1 MKNLMTLLLVAGTLA
16 ACSPADAPDIH
27 TKLIDDGESHPLVIL
42 LGGSEGGNYF
52 ANSDFDDILR
62 EYHEYGMSVAAM
74 GYFRTENTPRSA
86 AEISLNVIDQ
96 RIAALARNP
105 AINENCIA
113 LVGFSKGAEL
123 ALLLGSHFDTATQVV
138 AAFPSH
144 VTWNAVRTPMSRSSW
159 RLHGEPLAY
168 INAPLFSLTMQ
179 SGNFTGEFV
188 KAFTNALEK
197 ASPEEIARAQIPVE
211 NINGPVL
218 LVSGKQDEIWPSHLM
233 ANAIEARL
241 EKSGFAHPVKHI
253 ANEGGHYSY
262 DSKTSEQVLRFL
274 QNTLVEHCHQGAG

>member
-1 MKNLMTLLLVAGTLA
+1 MKNLIASLLVAGTLA
-16 ACSPADAPDIH
+16 ACSPATDPDML
-27 TKLIDDGESHPLVIL
+27 TKFIDDGESHPLIIL

-52 ANSDFDDILR
+52 ANPDFDDILL

-74 GYFRTENTPRSA
+74 GYFRTKNTPRSP
-86 AEISLNVIDQ
+86 AEISLEVLDR
-96 RIAALARNP
+96 RIATLARNP

-144 VTWNAVRTPMSRSSW
+144 VTWNAVRTPTSRSSW
-159 RLHGEPLAY
+159 SLHGEPLAY
-168 INAPLFSLTMQ
+168 INAPLFSFTMQ

-188 KAFTNALEK
+188 KAFTNALDK
-197 ASPEEIARAQIPVE
+197 ASSEEIEQARIPVE
-211 NINGPVL
+211 NIKGPVL
-218 LVSGKQDEIWPSHLM
+218 LVSGKQDEIWPSYAM
-233 ANAIEARL
+233 ANAIEERL
-241 EKSGFAHPVKHI
+241 KQYGFAHPVEHI

-262 DSKTSEQVLRFL
+262 DSKTSDQVLRFL
-274 QNTLVEHCHQGAG
+274 QSTLVENCHNTAD